1 MPNKSN
7 EKAACTLFFGVQ
19 AAFECADAWTTG
31 SRSAWVWRRNAM
43 QLAKAMPPETF
54 AKSSDSA
61 KVSAGILN
69 AKKQPALHLPQVQAA
84 FLSHEPP
91 FFSEPK

>member
-31 SRSAWVWRRNAM
+31 GRSAWVWRRNAM
-43 QLAKAMPPETF
+43 QPAKAMPPVF
-54 AKSSDSA
+54 
-61 KVSAGILN
+61 
-69 AKKQPALHLPQVQAA
+69 
-84 FLSHEPP
+84 
-91 FFSEPK
+91 